1 MDAFSKV
8 IDLAGVRG
16 SLDLR
21 CLLSGSFALDHEP
34 ALAGEAPFHLVL
46 AGRARMQLPDGEVLL
61 LEAGDFVL
69 LPRGSAHLMQGVTD
83 ATPAGPIRVDLDG
96 PLPIRRNTDAAPE
109 LDLLC
114 GRFVYNAGAGDLIM
128 RALPDALHLRLA
140 QGDDMTG
147 LHGVVDLLR
156 DEVARLQHGALAI
169 VTALSQALFVM
180 ALRAHAQ
187 RNELPPSLLLLLGDA
202 RLGRSVFA
210 MLQHP
215 EKAWT
220 VALLAEQA
228 TMSRASFARHFAVSS
243 DLSPLELLTILRM
256 QMARKLLVQGQ
267 LATAE
272 VGERVG
278 YQSEAAFSKVFAHC
292 AGMTPAVFRREHRAV
307 EVDG

>member
-21 CLLSGSFALDHEP
+21 CLLSGHFALDHAP
-34 ALAGEAPFHLVL
+34 ASVGEAPFHLVL
-46 AGRARMQLPDGEVLL
+46 AGRARMQLPDGETLA

-69 LPRGSAHLMQGVTD
+69 LPRGSAHLMQGAVEG
-83 ATPAGPIRVDLDG
+83 APANPLRVDLDG
-96 PLPIRRNTDAAPE
+96 PLPIRRNTDAAAE

-114 GRFVYNAGAGDLIM
+114 GRFLYTAGAGDLIM

-140 QGDDMTG
+140 QGDDMSG
-147 LHGVVDLLR
+147 LHGIVDLLR

-180 ALRAHAQ
+180 ALRVHAQ
-187 RNELPPSLLLLLGDA
+187 RERLSPSLLLLLADA
-202 RLGRSVFA
+202 RLGRAVFA

-215 EKAWT
+215 EHAWT
-220 VALLAEQA
+220 VASLAEQA
-228 TMSRASFARHFAVSS
+228 TMSRASFARHFAASS
-243 DLSPLELLTILRM
+243 DQSPLELLTLLRM
-256 QMARKLLVQGQ
+256 QMARKLLAHGQ
-267 LATAE
+267 LATAA

-278 YQSEAAFSKVFAHC
+278 YQSEAAFSKVFTHC
-292 AGMTPAVFRREHRAV
+292 VGMTPAMFRREQRIV
-307 EVDG
+307 EA

>member
-21 CLLSGSFALDHEP
+21 CLLSGNFALDHEP
-34 ALAGEAPFHLVL
+34 AFAGEAPFHLVL
-46 AGRARMQLPDGEVLL
+46 AGRARMQLPDGQVLA

-69 LPRGSAHLMQGVTD
+69 LPRGSAHLMQSASDEKPG
-83 ATPAGPIRVDLDG
+83 GPMRVDTDG
-96 PLPIRRNTDAAPE
+96 PLPIRRNTDAVPE

-114 GRFVYNAGAGDLIM
+114 GRFLYDAGSGDLIM

-140 QGDDMTG
+140 QGDDMSG
-147 LHGVVDLLR
+147 LHGVVNLLR

-187 RNELPPSLLLLLGDA
+187 RGDLPPSLLMLLGDG
-202 RLGRSVFA
+202 RLGRAVLA

-215 EKAWT
+215 EQPWT
-220 VALLAEQA
+220 VASLAEQA
-228 TMSRASFARHFAVSS
+228 TMSRASFARHFAASS
-243 DLSPLELLTILRM
+243 DLSPLELLTLLRM
-256 QMARKLLVQGQ
+256 QMARKLLGQGQ
-267 LATAE
+267 LATAA

-292 AGMTPAVFRREHRAV
+292 AGMTPAMFRRQQRVV
-307 EVDG
+307 ES